1 MAALFSFSTSW
12 SMTPCL
18 SPSNKGQKG
27 RRRLPCWPPNA
38 HNTLQLYTMTES
50 HTSRLQ
56 PDVGKVSNKYCSAV
70 CCIQARLPME
80 HERLVT
86 GSKHMENEA
95 KLEPSTGHLT
105 DMFTCWTI
113 DQTFHKRK
121 GFLCARWTRAFDLF
135 YQLSSTEQGFSLGT
149 LGYISYNTVN
159 IKNSDI
165 TDSHLMGW
173 DLVYQGTKYFHYSLI
188 TDSKTCC
195 LWYTEGQH
203 TLSRGPSL
211 ALLWTVWLLQGQF
224 RRLFLVT
231 IVEVKYFTATV
242 CWHFFY

>member
-1 MAALFSFSTSW
+1 MLVTLCSFTPWLNLTLQGFSQMLERSGTNTALQFAVFRHAFLW
-12 SMTPCL
+12 SMRDWSQVQSTWKMKQNWNPALDTWLICT
-18 SPSNKGQKG
+18 S
-27 RRRLPCWPPNA
+27 
-38 HNTLQLYTMTES
+38 S
-50 HTSRLQ
+50 HAEPLTR
-56 PDVGKVSNKYCSAV
+56 PF
-70 CCIQARLPME
+70 
-80 HERLVT
+80 T
-86 GSKHMENEA
+86 NEKA
-95 KLEPSTGHLT
+95 SFVLDEQEPL
-105 DMFTCWTI
+105 I
-113 DQTFHKRK
+113 
-121 GFLCARWTRAFDLF
+121 
-135 YQLSSTEQGFSLGT
+135 YQFSSTEQGFSLGT